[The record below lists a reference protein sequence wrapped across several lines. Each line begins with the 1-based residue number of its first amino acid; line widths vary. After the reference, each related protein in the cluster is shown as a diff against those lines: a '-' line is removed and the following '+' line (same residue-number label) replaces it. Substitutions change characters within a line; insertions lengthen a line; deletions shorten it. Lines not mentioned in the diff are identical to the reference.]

1 MLAWHEVLTIGLTWN
16 TYRHFR
22 PSQSHKWITVKWLN
36 SSQTI
41 TRGGCEKKASTP
53 PPYDPFYSEFRA
65 FTHYCH
71 LHGPSL
77 AQQINCNKILFSHT
91 GIWLLVSFSLYFF
104 IFCFFLLFYV
114 ILLFVNFYKHY
125 FIRIGNSL
133 ICGDIWHKHHE
144 WYFKIV
150 IRNFT
155 SRLASEIWDNF
166 EISRV
171 VFMPNIT
178 YKSCYYLFILLPAK
192 GL

>member
-1 MLAWHEVLTIGLTWN
+1 MNNRQMIKLIAN
-16 TYRHFR
+16 NYKR
-22 PSQSHKWITVKWLN
+22 WLWEESFN
-36 SSQTI
+36 
-41 TRGGCEKKASTP
+41 P

-150 IRNFT
+150 IRNFHEPLGEWNMRWSIT
-155 SRLASEIWDNF
+155 SGICAKYHVQIMLLFVYTTTRERFVIF
-166 EISRV
+166 
-171 VFMPNIT
+171 T
-178 YKSCYYLFILLPAK
+178 YRHFKLSWNTTALL
-192 GL
+192 L